1 MKLIEDLITGA
12 KTLGACRLGSGMTNP
27 EDAARLLFTS
37 QGREFCLAKGYPTL
51 EMWREIKQN
60 VPGLR
65 EMGIYVDEGTVHIDN
80 ESRMA
85 IIGETIAHAT
95 LSGAEQAFTVIC
107 QHGASAYIKASNYA
121 VVRTEKDAPSHIKVF
136 TDNTAVHLR

>member
-1 MKLIEDLITGA
+1 MIEELLAGA
-12 KTLGACRLGSGMTNP
+12 KAHGACRLGNGVTNP
-27 EDAARLLFTS
+27 EDAARLLFTP

-65 EMGIYVDEGTVHIDN
+65 EMGIYVDEGTIHIGN

-85 IIGETIAHAT
+85 IIGETIAHAS
-95 LSGAEQAFTVIC
+95 LSGTEKAFTVIC
-107 QHGASAYIKASNYA
+107 QHGASAYIGASDYA
-121 VVRTEKDAPSHIKVF
+121 VVRTEKDQTSQIEVF